1 MKINIKIVLKKLNL
15 KLKVLTILE
24 FEFFFNIKYNVRNL
38 ILLKYL
44 YQLYKQNFKNFII
57 LL

>member
-44 YQLYKQNFKNFII
+44 YQLYK
-57 LL
+57 